1 MSLKCTPLSDAA
13 PTVGGYTGILCA
25 VTLQALQD
33 ITDCNGYS
41 HGVDALYYLNS
52 EPVQDLH
59 EMIGINLRRRWTF
72 AEAKALRTRQ
82 K

>member
-1 MSLKCTPLSDAA
+1 MSLKCTQLSDVQ
-13 PTVGGYTGILCA
+13 PVSGYTGILCA

-72 AEAKALRTRQ
+72 AEAKALRKGR